1 MQATLSTKKGVASG
15 GRSSSSRSSRSD
27 FGTVKADDCETS
39 FRAVQ
44 DIAPFVEAVAD
55 VIGKSRESVVVY
67 DPYYCKGS
75 VSAHWK
81 KLGFKNFVNRD
92 ADFYAQARSKETP
105 RHDVLVTNPPYSGD
119 HIRRLLDFATK
130 PPLNK
135 QPRSNHK
142 LHQAGSS
149 GDEIDG
155 KEVPTFTPFAILI
168 PTHVL
173 AQNWVGDLLQRRG
186 LPPMAYVAPSQQRYS
201 FTCSPTNEVSPLETM
216 WFIGG
221 FGNGSATQRRIEAA
235 YSTNGQMTVQSGGRL
250 SLHFKDLPRRI
261 RKVHRY
267 SIARE
272 KKRKP
277 KKERRKAQQG
287 PGVPVKRHA
296 SLDAAFP
303 NSKKRSSRPC
313 ATKRNP
319 KPSIQ

>member
-235 YSTNGQMTVQSGGRL
+235 YSTNGQMTV
-250 SLHFKDLPRRI
+250 
-261 RKVHRY
+261 
-267 SIARE
+267 
-272 KKRKP
+272 
-277 KKERRKAQQG
+277 
-287 PGVPVKRHA
+287 GVV
-296 SLDAAFP
+296 AAFVVAVRP
-303 NSKKRSSRPC
+303 LLCSNFFIDVLCYCVFRRCKVEVDCHFTSKTCQGEYERCDCLCTPV
-313 ATKRNP
+313 
-319 KPSIQ
+319 

>member
-201 FTCSPTNEVSPLETM
+201 FTCSPTNGPCRRPFSTASRVAFGLRMIISYSSPLATLFFTSLFYVCHVIIKNRSFAPRNYVVHWRFWK
-216 WFIGG
+216 WF
-221 FGNGSATQRRIEAA
+221 S
-235 YSTNGQMTVQSGGRL
+235 YSTPNRGRL
-250 SLHFKDLPRRI
+250 FYEWSNDCRCCCCFCC
-261 RKVHRY
+261 
-267 SIARE
+267 
-272 KKRKP
+272 
-277 KKERRKAQQG
+277 
-287 PGVPVKRHA
+287 
-296 SLDAAFP
+296 
-303 NSKKRSSRPC
+303 RSSSV
-313 ATKRNP
+313 AM
-319 KPSIQ
+319 QQFFY